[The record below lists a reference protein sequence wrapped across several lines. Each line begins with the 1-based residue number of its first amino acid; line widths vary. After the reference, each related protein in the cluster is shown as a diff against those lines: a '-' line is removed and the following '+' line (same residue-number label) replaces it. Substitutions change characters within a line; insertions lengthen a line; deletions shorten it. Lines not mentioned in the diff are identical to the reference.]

1 MRPLQ
6 NQSGTLLRRRS
17 RLRGAVADTTIGNG
31 KRVRMKAMARP
42 TAIVVSVCLCL
53 LISGLL
59 SSTVAAEEVRG
70 YASVKSGNTILI
82 GKRILRLFGV
92 SAPKIGAICQI
103 EDAKMKCGVV
113 AWSQLIK
120 LADGWHL
127 SCDIEVTVKGAAD
140 FATCYSG
147 ERDINEG
154 MVRSGWARAIRKQT
168 DRYVVDEED
177 ARASKRGLWAKSSPS
192 G

>member
-6 NQSGTLLRRRS
+6 NQSRALLRWRS
-17 RLRGAVADTTIGNG
+17 QLWRTVADPASGNSERVESHTT
-31 KRVRMKAMARP
+31 
-42 TAIVVSVCLCL
+42 IVVSVCLCL
-53 LISGLL
+53 LIFGLL
-59 SSTVAAEEVRG
+59 SSPAAAEEVRG

-82 GKRILRLFGV
+82 GKRLLRLFGV
-92 SAPKIGAICQI
+92 SAPKINDICEI

-127 SCDIEVTVKGAAD
+127 SCDIELKVKGAAD

-154 MVRSGWARAIRKQT
+154 MVRSGWAKAFRKQT

-177 ARASKRGLWAKSSPS
+177 ARTSKRGLWAKSSPS